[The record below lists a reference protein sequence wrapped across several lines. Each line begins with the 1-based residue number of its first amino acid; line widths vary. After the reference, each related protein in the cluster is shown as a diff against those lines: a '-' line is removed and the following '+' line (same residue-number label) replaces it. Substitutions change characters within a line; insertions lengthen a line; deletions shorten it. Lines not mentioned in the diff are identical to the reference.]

1 MIGAHQP
8 SENPIDLMRLQ
19 LIMQPI

>member
-1 MIGAHQP
+1 MIGEHQP